1 MTFSIK
7 ESLLERKGQFFVD
20 YSESY
25 GLLQF
30 KKFVLEASTL
40 VQTHYFLFR

>member
-1 MTFSIK
+1 MGK
-7 ESLLERKGQFFVD
+7 RVYWKGKVRYFIN

-30 KKFVLEASTL
+30 KKFVIEASSL
-40 VQTHYFLFR
+40 VQIHCFLIK